1 LVSLDRVLI
10 EHPGAHVTS
19 ERHEH
24 QAVRL
29 TDGRLL
35 GFAEYGDLAGPAVVF
50 CHGEVGSRLLGRSL
64 EADAHRLG
72 LRIVAPDRPGL
83 GFSDFQPGRAI
94 AEWPADVVELAAQLG
109 IERFAVVGASAGAPY
124 ALACAWKV
132 PEHLTATVLAGPALS
147 VSMTETAPDTPALQR
162 VLSRSAVW
170 APWTIRPVMTLLGQ
184 VSQRS
189 PEQALVRMKE
199 SAGEADR
206 PAFDRP
212 EIRAMLTHSMA
223 ETFRSGPR
231 GAAHDLR
238 LVTNDWHLPFGE
250 VSVPVEVWHGDTDLD
265 VTPGSVRRLV
275 DALPAGRLNVV
286 PGGGHH
292 LLLTHPG
299 QVLAALAA

>member
-1 LVSLDRVLI
+1 M
-10 EHPGAHVTS
+10 GTT

-35 GFAEYGDLAGPAVVF
+35 GFAEYGDPAGAPVLF
-50 CHGEVGSRLLGRSL
+50 FHGEVGSRLLGRSID
-64 EADAHRLG
+64 ADARRLG

-83 GFSDFQPGRAI
+83 GFSDFRPGRVI
-94 AEWPADVVELAAQLG
+94 ADWPADVVELAGALG

-132 PEHLTATVLAGPALS
+132 PDELTATVLAGPALS
-147 VSMTETAPDTPALQR
+147 VPMTEPAPGTPALQR

-170 APWTIRPVMTLLGQ
+170 APWTIRPVMTVLGE
-184 VSQRS
+184 VARRS
-189 PEQALVRMKE
+189 PEQALVRMRD

-206 PAFDRP
+206 PAFDRS
-212 EIRAMLTHSMA
+212 EVRAMLAHSMA

-238 LVTNDWHLPFGE
+238 LVTNDWGLPLAD
-250 VSVPVEVWHGDTDLD
+250 VSITVDIWHGDADLEM
-265 VTPGSVRRLV
+265 TPGDVRRLV

-286 PGGGHH
+286 AGGGHH

-299 QVLAALAA
+299 EVLAPLAR

>member
-1 LVSLDRVLI
+1 M
-10 EHPGAHVTS
+10 TT

-35 GFAEYGDLAGPAVVF
+35 GFADYGDPAGADVVF
-50 CHGEVGSRLLGRSL
+50 FHGQVGSRLMGRSL
-64 EADAHRLG
+64 ESDARRLG

-83 GFSDFQPGRAI
+83 GFSDFRPARAI
-94 AEWPADVVELAAQLG
+94 ADWPADVLELAAQLG
-109 IERFAVVGASAGAPY
+109 IDRFAVMAAAAGAPY

-132 PEHLTATVLAGPALS
+132 PERIRATVLAGPALS
-147 VSMTETAPDTPALQR
+147 VPMTHPSPDTPALQR

-170 APWTIRPVMTLLGQ
+170 APWTTRPAMTLLGEL
-184 VSQRS
+184 SRRS
-189 PEQALVRMKE
+189 PEQMLVRMQE

-238 LVTNDWHLPFGE
+238 LVTNDWGLPFGE
-250 VSVPVEVWHGDTDLD
+250 VSLPVDVFQGDADME
-265 VTPGSVRRLV
+265 VTPSDVRRLV
-275 DALPAGRLNVV
+275 DGLPAGRLHIV
-286 PGGGHH
+286 PSGGHH
-292 LLLTHPG
+292 LLLTCPG
-299 QVLAALAA
+299 EVLAALAS